1 MLIRNFDK
9 WYKTIKEEYEQD
21 VEYYLT
27 DPEKYVIII
36 SIEEEPFEEH
46 ITHAIVIEAKNT
58 NDAKQTEKQ
67 VVEALE
73 AIHKSE
79 RITSQV
85 KKIETLQEI
94 EKACLTKSN

>member
-67 VVEALE
+67 VVKALE